1 MGSLRGI
8 SVAIFVVQALLASV
22 ALVYAQGSTNR
33 SRWQTLSGSFLSV
46 DSFFILFFST
56 LIK

>member
-22 ALVYAQGSTNR
+22 TLVSAQGSTNG
-33 SRWQTLSGSFLSV
+33 SRWQTLSGAFLVIRVFSLFSFS
-46 DSFFILFFST
+46 
-56 LIK
+56 